1 MVYLLYWL
9 ITPRKTPR
17 VRVHDGN
24 QETWSRLS
32 HQNHSPSLL
41 PWFVTPSGALSSQM
55 PSCGIDTVVR
65 TAAVGY
71 HQPPAGTAIIDI
83 ESRTRASVSNA
94 ARRWISCRSRGRYL
108 SYCSFRRIRRS
119 PPGRALAS
127 LPWRPARETEAHIM
141 GRTQASWT
149 QWRQGCLVSVWERRE
164 GTHRHDNRASMSC
177 ARCSQQHFIFPEATS
192 CTKTLDPL
200 SSDTTVRLV
209 LRLGCG
215 GARAL
220 RDSGRSLEHDGKAQ
234 PAH

>member
-1 MVYLLYWL
+1 M
-9 ITPRKTPR
+9 
-17 VRVHDGN
+17 DGD

-83 ESRTRASVSNA
+83 ESRTRARVSNA

-127 LPWRPARETEAHIM
+127 LPWRPARDGPKHMITWGDLRLA
-141 GRTQASWT
+141 GLYRARAAWF
-149 QWRQGCLVSVWERRE
+149 RFRERRG
-164 GTHRHDNRASMSC
+164 GTHRHGNRASIGC
-177 ARCSQQHFIFPEATS
+177 ARRSQSNTLFPEATS
-192 CTKTLDPL
+192 KKPRL
-200 SSDTTVRLV
+200 STPYPVVPRYDSY
-209 LRLGCG
+209 CG
-215 GARAL
+215 
-220 RDSGRSLEHDGKAQ
+220 
-234 PAH
+234 

>member
-83 ESRTRASVSNA
+83 ECRTRCASVSNA

-119 PPGRALAS
+119 PPGRGLAS
-127 LPWRPARETEAHIM
+127 LPWRPARETEAHITW
-141 GRTQASWT
+141 GELKLAGPNGARAAWF
-149 QWRQGCLVSVWERRE
+149 RLRERRS
-164 GTHRHDNRASMSC
+164 GTHRHGNRVSMSC
-177 ARCSQQHFIFPEATS
+177 AHCSQSNYVFLGGHFLYQSP
-192 CTKTLDPL
+192 KRPPL
-200 SSDTTVRLV
+200 
-209 LRLGCG
+209 
-215 GARAL
+215 
-220 RDSGRSLEHDGKAQ
+220 Q
-234 PAH
+234 

>member
-55 PSCGIDTVVR
+55 PSCGMDTVVR

-127 LPWRPARETEAHIM
+127 LPWRPARETEAHDHM

-149 QWRQGCLVSVWERRE
+149 QWPGLL
-164 GTHRHDNRASMSC
+164 G
-177 ARCSQQHFIFPEATS
+177 F
-192 CTKTLDPL
+192 
-200 SSDTTVRLV
+200 
-209 LRLGCG
+209 GCG
-215 GARAL
+215 RGGVARTDMVTEL
-220 RDSGRSLEHDGKAQ
+220 R
-234 PAH
+234 

>member
-1 MVYLLYWL
+1 M
-9 ITPRKTPR
+9 
-17 VRVHDGN
+17 DGD
-24 QETWSRLS
+24 QETCSRLS

-55 PSCGIDTVVR
+55 PSCGMDTVVR

-127 LPWRPARETEAHIM
+127 LPWRPARETEAHDHM

-149 QWRQGCLVSVWERRE
+149 QWRQGCLVSVAGEA
-164 GTHRHDNRASMSC
+164 GRHAPTWQQSFDELRSLQAEQDLISGGHFLYQDSRA
-177 ARCSQQHFIFPEATS
+177 P
-192 CTKTLDPL
+192 
-200 SSDTTVRLV
+200 SSDTTVH
-209 LRLGCG
+209 G
-215 GARAL
+215 
-220 RDSGRSLEHDGKAQ
+220 
-234 PAH
+234 

>member
-127 LPWRPARETEAHIM
+127 LPWRPARETEAHDHTW
-141 GRTQASWT
+141 GELKLAGLNGARAACF
-149 QWRQGCLVSVWERRE
+149 RFRERRG
-164 GTHRHDNRASMSC
+164 GTHRHGNRVSMSC
-177 ARCSQQHFIFPEATS
+177 ARCSQGNTLFPEATS
-192 CTKTLDPL
+192 CIPRL
-200 SSDTTVRLV
+200 STPYPVIPRYDSY
-209 LRLGCG
+209 CG
-215 GARAL
+215 
-220 RDSGRSLEHDGKAQ
+220 
-234 PAH
+234 

>member
-127 LPWRPARETEAHIM
+127 LPWRPARETEAHDHM

-149 QWRQGCLVSVWERRE
+149 QWRQGCLVSVAGEAGRHAPTWEQRFDE
-164 GTHRHDNRASMSC
+164 
-177 ARCSQQHFIFPEATS
+177 
-192 CTKTLDPL
+192 L
-200 SSDTTVRLV
+200 
-209 LRLGCG
+209 
-215 GARAL
+215 
-220 RDSGRSLEHDGKAQ
+220 RSLQAEQHLISGGHFLYQ
-234 PAH
+234 NSRPPIQ

>member
-1 MVYLLYWL
+1 M
-9 ITPRKTPR
+9 
-17 VRVHDGN
+17 DGD
-24 QETWSRLS
+24 QETCSRLS

-55 PSCGIDTVVR
+55 PSCGMDTVVR

-83 ESRTRASVSNA
+83 ESRTRCASVSNA

-108 SYCSFRRIRRS
+108 SYCSFRLIRRS

-127 LPWRPARETEAHIM
+127 LPWRPARETEAHDHMITW
-141 GRTQASWT
+141 GQLKLAGPNGARAAWL
-149 QWRQGCLVSVWERRE
+149 RLRERRDR
-164 GTHRHDNRASMSC
+164 THRHGNRVLMSC
-177 ARCSQQHFIFPEATS
+177 ARCSQKLLISGGHFLYQSP
-192 CTKTLDPL
+192 KL
-200 SSDTTVRLV
+200 STPYSVIPRYDSYC
-209 LRLGCG
+209 GYG
-215 GARAL
+215 GAQAL